1 MTAET
6 ESKSEE
12 KFEEKPEE
20 KSEEKLNDESS
31 ESEKKEENKDEVS
44 SDSTEVEA
52 KVEVGS
58 EIYEELAAIV
68 GRDRVSES
76 NLDRILYSHDL
87 APLPKE
93 MGLMFKTVPDVVVKP
108 RSAEDLSKIMKK
120 AQKENIPVTPRGGA
134 SWAMGGAVPAFGGI
148 LVDMGSMQEIL
159 EINKDNL
166 YVIVESGVN
175 WKSLYDKLL
184 AKGLFI
190 GAYPSSAPGASVGGW
205 INTGGVGIGSYKYGG
220 IEKQIRQLEV
230 VLPDGSI
237 ITTGNRNVVNNSS
250 GYNLTDLFAG
260 SEGTLG
266 IITKITLKLYPAPEE
281 IRPVSFEFSTLEEAA
296 DSIKILTRSN
306 ITPYHISFLDGAH
319 FELLREMGK
328 KAPEV
333 GAMVNIAFSGNTEII
348 DIEEKI
354 TSVIM
359 PKQGG
364 KKMSEKIAKHE
375 WEERMF
381 EARARKLGP
390 GFLLGEGF
398 CPVSK
403 FSEMATN
410 SKKVLNKLKMKGAVV
425 GTVCD
430 INTATFMTYAIP
442 NEHKLIK
449 SLASMS
455 IVKKLTDEVIKVGGR
470 PGGFGLLFSGN
481 LKKIH
486 GKSVFAMDNI
496 KNAFDPHYIMNP
508 GKLTE
513 NVTRFGMPVPALA
526 FNMGMDAMAIFK
538 RMLPTD
544 KKKKG
549 SNR

>member
-1 MTAET
+1 MTIEAE
-6 ESKSEE
+6 SISE
-12 KFEEKPEE
+12 KKTEEKPEE
-20 KSEEKLNDESS
+20 KLTDDLS
-31 ESEKKEENKDEVS
+31 ESENNVDTKDEVS
-44 SDSTEVEA
+44 SELTEVET

-58 EIYEELAAIV
+58 EIYEELVDIV

-108 RSAEDLSKIMKK
+108 KNAEELSKIMKK

-148 LVDMGSMQEIL
+148 VVDMGSMQEIL
-159 EINKDNL
+159 EIDKENL

-205 INTGGVGIGSYKYGG
+205 INTGGVGVGSYKYGG
-220 IEKQIRQLEV
+220 IEKQIRQLEI
-230 VLPDGSI
+230 VLSNGAI
-237 ITTGNRNVVNNSS
+237 ITTGNKNVANNSS

-266 IITKITLKLYPAPEE
+266 IVTKITLKLYPAPEE
-281 IRPVSFEFSTLEEAA
+281 LRPVSYEFSTLEDAA
-296 DSIKILTRSN
+296 EGIKSLTRSN
-306 ITPYHISFLDGAH
+306 ITPYHIAFLDGAH
-319 FELLREMGK
+319 FELLRELGK
-328 KAPEV
+328 NAPKV
-333 GAMVNIAFSGNTEII
+333 GAMVNVAFSGNSEII

-354 TSVIM
+354 TTQIM
-359 PKQGG
+359 TKYGG
-364 KKMSEKIAKHE
+364 KKMDDKISNHE
-375 WEERMF
+375 WEERFF

-410 SKKVLNKLKMKGAVV
+410 SKKVLQKLKMKGAVV
-425 GTVCD
+425 GTICD
-430 INTATFMTYAIP
+430 NNTAVFMTYAIP

-455 IVKKLTDEVIKVGGR
+455 IVKKLTDEVFKVGGR

-486 GKSVFAMDNI
+486 GKSVYAMDYI
-496 KNAFDPHYIMNP
+496 KNAFDPYYIMNL

-513 NVTRFGMPVPALA
+513 NLTRFGMPVPAFA
-526 FNMGMDAMAIFK
+526 FNMGMDAMAVFK
-538 RMLPTD
+538 RMLPSD
-544 KKKKG
+544 NKKKKSG
-549 SNR
+549 KIKK